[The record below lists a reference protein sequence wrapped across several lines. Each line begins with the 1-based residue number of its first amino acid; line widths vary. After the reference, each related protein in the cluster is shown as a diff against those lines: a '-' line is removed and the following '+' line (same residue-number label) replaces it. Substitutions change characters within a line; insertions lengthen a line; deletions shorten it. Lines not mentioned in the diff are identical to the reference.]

1 LAELEK
7 LPFGAVVIVDFDNV
21 LGIDPFMKGSDIISS
36 RVGLFEGYKTNIF
49 VIRFFALSEI
59 LEF

>member
-21 LGIDPFMKGSDIISS
+21 LGIDPFKYSFLI
-36 RVGLFEGYKTNIF
+36 
-49 VIRFFALSEI
+49 
-59 LEF
+59 